1 MAVKALRS
9 SAILRAVRFWILNLA
24 VSACGFSPGVAPTST
39 SDGGPPS
46 DEGVPSDTT
55 PLGST
60 CWPHWF
66 DRTLTFNPAQPL
78 SSLDTTSGTSKQDL
92 SLSSNE
98 LQIWFQSASHVWTA
112 TRTTATAAFAS
123 PILFSPANSTA
134 ADTKLTMTDDRL
146 AFIVAST
153 RAGGNGQFDLWISTR
168 PHVTNNFPAPS
179 ETHLKNVDTVD
190 NEDDPWLSN
199 DALRLYYTTA
209 PAIQHRH
216 LAVATRDTGSKEFGA
231 PASLDSINQSVV
243 SNSSY
248 LGYYEDVMLA
258 DDELVIVYSARRTDN
273 VGVSPL
279 LDPPATTD
287 LWYSVR
293 SVTTNAFSA
302 PIRVPYVNTQASEG
316 DPWISR
322 DGCRL
327 YFATDVDGPVRA
339 LYEATVIN

>member
-9 SAILRAVRFWILNLA
+9 SAILGGVRSWIVSLA
-24 VSACGFSPGVAPTST
+24 VSACGFSPGGAST
-39 SDGGPPS
+39 GPGDGGLPG
-46 DEGVPSDTT
+46 DEGVPPDTA

-66 DRTLTFNPAQPL
+66 DRTLAFNPAQPL
-78 SSLDTTSGTSKQDL
+78 SSLDTTSGTSKLDL
-92 SLSSNE
+92 SLSSDE
-98 LQIWFQSASHVWTA
+98 LQIWFQSGSHVWTA
-112 TRTTATAAFAS
+112 TRTTATASFDS
-123 PILFSPANSTA
+123 PTLFSPANSTA
-134 ADTKLTMTDDRL
+134 AETKLAMTDDRL
-146 AFIVAST
+146 AFLVAST

-168 PHVTNNFPAPS
+168 PHATSSFPAPS
-179 ETHLKNVDTVD
+179 ETHLKNVDTAD
-190 NEDDPWLSN
+190 NEDDPWISN
-199 DALRLYYTTA
+199 DTLRLYYTAA
-209 PAIQHRH
+209 PAVQHRH
-216 LAVATRDTGSKEFGA
+216 LVVATRDTVSKAFGA

-248 LGYYEDVMLA
+248 LGYYEDAMLA
-258 DDELVIVYSARRTDN
+258 DDELVIAYSARRTDN
-273 VGVSPL
+273 VGVSPS

-293 SVTTNAFSA
+293 SATTNAFSP

-316 DPWISR
+316 DPWISH